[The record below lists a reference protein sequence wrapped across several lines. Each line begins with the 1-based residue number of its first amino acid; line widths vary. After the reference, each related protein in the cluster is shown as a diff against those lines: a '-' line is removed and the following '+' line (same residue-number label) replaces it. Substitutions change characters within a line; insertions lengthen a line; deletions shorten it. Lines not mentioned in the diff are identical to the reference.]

1 MDRGAWRAT
10 VQGHKESDMT
20 EQLNDNNNE
29 SERHSI
35 SLGRLRTPWTLPHLR
50 PFLGAPLSPCSGL
63 QRQNLGDEHS
73 SDSSG
78 LLFPNF

>member
-10 VQGHKESDMT
+10 VQGHKESDTT